1 MWQTNKTGPVLAH
14 HCQPTVSNTIT
25 RRWHRNSL
33 LKWLLVMITM
43 MIRMTMTSRTG
54 TEADSGDWSP
64 VLSKCHQRLIILYV
78 VYHGSTISQAD
89 CNHLLLRRL
98 TTTTTTMIQLLQNN
112 NNDTTTTKQECGLG
126 LDVLVWRPIKASAY
140 VSSRMD
146 WQMPWSRT

>member
-43 MIRMTMTSRTG
+43 MIRMIVTSRTG

-64 VLSKCHQRLIILYV
+64 VLSKCHQCLIILYV
-78 VYHGSTISQAD
+78 VYHGSSISQAD

-98 TTTTTTMIQLLQNN
+98 TTKPIIQLRQTRNVVSVLTSWSG
-112 NNDTTTTKQECGLG
+112 DPLRPWSCSEGLANA
-126 LDVLVWRPIKASAY
+126 LVSDLRVLVSD
-140 VSSRMD
+140 S
-146 WQMPWSRT
+146 